1 MEHTENYHLPQWEE
15 TDRIMRT
22 DFNEAMESIENG
34 LTDAAK
40 VTYAA
45 GYYLGWGEERKIV
58 TGFRPRMLM
67 IHGVRQTTQSQEEVV
82 SAFFLN
88 APSSHILTYTDDG
101 FILHA
106 PSTLYYPKVNTD
118 GRSYAY
124 VAFR

>member
-1 MEHTENYHLPQWEE
+1 MEYTENYHLPQWEE

-22 DFNEAMESIENG
+22 DFNEAMENIENG

-45 GYYLGWGEERKIV
+45 GYYLGRGEERKIV
-58 TGFRPRMLM
+58 TGFRPRMLL
-67 IHGVRQTTQSQEEVV
+67 IHGVRENTQSQEETL

-88 APSSHILTYTDDG
+88 APSKNILTYTDDG
-101 FILHA
+101 FILSAHSA
-106 PSTLYYPKVNTD
+106 FYYPHVNVD
-118 GRSYAY
+118 NRPYAY